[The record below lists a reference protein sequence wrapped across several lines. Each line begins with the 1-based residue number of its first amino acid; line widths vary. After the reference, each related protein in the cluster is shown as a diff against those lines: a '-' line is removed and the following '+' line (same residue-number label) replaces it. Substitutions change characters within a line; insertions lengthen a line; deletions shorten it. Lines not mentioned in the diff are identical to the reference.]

1 MRDKKVKLTTNK
13 DTLVTLRIGFLVNP
27 IAGLGGKKA
36 WKGTDDIEQ
45 AWDFFEQGEEYSFE
59 RVQQALKSIPPQLP
73 LHFYYCD
80 DPMGANIIDDF
91 EINKEI
97 VYSPVEDRT
106 SSEDTKSACKVFLEK
121 EVDLIIFVGGDG
133 TARDVTSIIGD
144 KIPVLGIPSGVKM
157 FSGCF
162 LYRPQ
167 DLGEILDEMVH
178 GETVLA
184 PEDVMDVNEELFR
197 ENKVQARLYGQLM
210 VPQKLGLIQGGKV
223 SSSVDSPD
231 IYSSISLELKE
242 ESDVLK
248 DFVVLGTGS
257 TVFHVMKELG
267 VDKTLLGVD
276 LLSEGKI
283 IARDVNEEGLFE
295 LTKGKDIKIILTP
308 IGGQGFLL
316 GRGNQQI
323 SSRVLKN
330 AQSFEFLIVS
340 TENKLDTIEK
350 LEIDL
355 DEQVDIPD
363 IRYNYIR
370 VLTGYHQ
377 YAMKEINV
385 QESN

>member
-1 MRDKKVKLTTNK
+1 M
-13 DTLVTLRIGFLVNP
+13 TLKIGFLVNP
-27 IAGLGGKKA
+27 IAGLGGKRA

-59 RVQQALKSIPPQLP
+59 RVQQAFKSIPSQLP
-73 LHFYYCD
+73 LHLYYCD
-80 DPMGANIIDDF
+80 DPMGAAILADF
-91 EINKEI
+91 DINKEV
-97 VYSPVEDRT
+97 VYSPEVNRT
-106 SSEDTKSACKVFLEK
+106 SAEDTKNACKIFFEK
-121 EVDLIIFVGGDG
+121 NVDLVLFVGGDG
-133 TARDVTSIIGD
+133 TARDVTSIIGE

-167 DLGEILDEMVH
+167 DLGEFLDEMVH
-178 GETVLA
+178 GETVLV
-184 PEDVMDVNEELFR
+184 PEDVMDVNEDLFR
-197 ENKVQARLYGQLM
+197 ENKVQAKLYGQLM

-223 SSSVDSPD
+223 SSSVSSPD
-231 IYSSISLELKE
+231 VYSSISLELKE
-242 ESDVLK
+242 EKNLLE

-257 TVFHVMKELG
+257 TVYHVMKEL
-267 VDKTLLGVD
+267 DIEKTLLGVD
-276 LLSEGKI
+276 FLSEGKI
-283 IARDVNEEGLFE
+283 IAQDVDEESLFQ
-295 LTKGKDIKIILTP
+295 LTKGKHIKILLTP

-330 AQSFEFLIVS
+330 AISFEFLVVS
-340 TENKLDTIEK
+340 TESKLDTIEK

-377 YAMKEINV
+377 YTMKEINV
-385 QESN
+385 QETN

>member
-1 MRDKKVKLTTNK
+1 M
-13 DTLVTLRIGFLVNP
+13 TLKIGFLVNP

-36 WKGTDDIEQ
+36 WKGTDDIEL

-59 RVQQALKSIPPQLP
+59 RVQQAFKSISSQLP
-73 LHFYYCD
+73 LYFYYCD
-80 DPMGANIIDDF
+80 NPMGANLLNDSN
-91 EINKEI
+91 INKEI
-97 VYSPVEDRT
+97 VYFPAANRT
-106 SSEDTKSACKVFLEK
+106 SAEDTRSACKVFLEK
-121 EVDLIIFVGGDG
+121 EVDLILFVGGDG
-133 TARDVTSIIGD
+133 TARDVTSIIGE

-197 ENKVQARLYGQLM
+197 ENKVQAKLYGQLM

-223 SSSVDSPD
+223 SSSVSSPD
-231 IYSSISLELKE
+231 VYYSISLELNE
-242 ESDVLK
+242 EKNILK

-257 TVFHVMKELG
+257 TVYHVMKELG
-267 VDKTLLGVD
+267 VEKTLLGVD
-276 LLSEGKI
+276 FLSEGKI
-283 IARDVNEEGLFE
+283 IAKDVDEEGLFQ
-295 LTKGKDIKIILTP
+295 LTKGKNIKILLTP

-350 LEIDL
+350 LEVDL
-355 DEQVDIPD
+355 DEQVNIPD
-363 IRYNYIR
+363 IKYNYIR

-377 YAMKEINV
+377 YTMKEINV
-385 QESN
+385 QEPN